1 MPRLGRDDGRR
12 RLSDEGR
19 RLGFG
24 QRAEEQV
31 MEERERDERVEG
43 VGEELLLGEG
53 EVGGLEVVGGDHG
66 CVRAQEE
73 ETMAMAGRRRTTGA
87 GVKKGIEVEE
97 DKGDAGDGNVF
108 FFSCVYLFPFSLS
121 KDEGTH
127 IFKLDDTPRVAAGI
141 C

>member
-1 MPRLGRDDGRR
+1 
-12 RLSDEGR
+12 
-19 RLGFG
+19 
-24 QRAEEQV
+24 
-31 MEERERDERVEG
+31 
-43 VGEELLLGEG
+43 
-53 EVGGLEVVGGDHG
+53 VGGDHG
-66 CVRAQEE
+66 CARLWSAQEE
-73 ETMAMAGRRRTTGA
+73 ETMAMASGA